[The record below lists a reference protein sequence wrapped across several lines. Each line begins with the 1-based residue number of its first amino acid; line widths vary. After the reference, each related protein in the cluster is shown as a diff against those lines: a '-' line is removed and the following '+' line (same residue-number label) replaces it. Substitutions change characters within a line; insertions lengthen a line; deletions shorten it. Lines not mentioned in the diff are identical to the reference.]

1 MNLLENISKYDETV
15 KKKYTLKGKSS
26 NFQAYRIPLNNL
38 KYNVKN
44 DRIATFI
51 SQYLDEQ
58 GDLPKET
65 EELNNILEGYIEKS
79 NPNSFKKTKANINI
93 MGQQEIAVVM
103 SDGVVIDGNR
113 RFTALRQL
121 AREGAGSEFSYLEAV
136 ILNRSKYEDKDI
148 KRLELNL
155 QHAMESKVDY
165 NPIERLVG
173 IYNDLLKEGH
183 EFTLEEYATETQ
195 TSLNKL
201 KEEVEI
207 AKLLVDYLKFINQ
220 PSKFHIA
227 RTQNIDGPL
236 REAYK
241 ILRSNKIDEELIDD
255 AKDLLFANITSLD
268 GDVTRKIRELKMV
281 FEDKD
286 MLTAILDETD
296 DSLDDIEDSFHDETT
311 EMKIRETAIVE
322 IPQQIKQVFTEVT
335 EKYVEKKKIT
345 IAKNAPVVSIKKALE
360 RIRDVDNG
368 SVYRLNADAK
378 KEFAN
383 YLKEIIIE
391 VKKFE
396 DVIDVN

>member
-241 ILRSNKIDEELIDD
+241 ILKSNKIDEELIDD